1 MYPTLRIIQYSTLSM
16 NPVVNSFDGSKTLDD
31 PVFNTLDESSIQ
43 LSRWIQFENILK
55 MFSNIRPG
63 NVKDFI
69 EIFFMKL
76 IIMKPTALVVPLLM
90 MFLRIFP
97 DHYNY
102 ETNQSFDPLTI
113 KTLYKDFV
121 A

>member
-1 MYPTLRIIQYSTLSM
+1 
-16 NPVVNSFDGSKTLDD
+16 
-31 PVFNTLDESSIQ
+31 
-43 LSRWIQFENILK
+43 
-55 MFSNIRPG
+55 
-63 NVKDFI
+63 
-69 EIFFMKL
+69 MKL
-76 IIMKPTALVVPLLM
+76 IIMKPIALVVPLLM